1 MIARNNLEE
10 CCFPSQEEVL
20 PDDLMTVDNLTVP
33 VDVFGVCH
41 TRPHPLP
48 AEGVS
53 QSSGSAMS
61 VAEAEAEAP
70 VRTSK
75 HPPAVV
81 VMDADVTDA
90 GTAAKNAGQ
99 APADIVS
106 TGPGTALV
114 NQLLQIP
121 GENGQEWSSRLGSLI
136 PRKSWESL

>member
-1 MIARNNLEE
+1 MTARNNLEE
-10 CCFPSQEEVL
+10 CCLSSQEEVL
-20 PDDLMTVDNLTVP
+20 PDNLTTVDNLTVP
-33 VDVFGVCH
+33 VDVFWVCH

-61 VAEAEAEAP
+61 VTETP
-70 VRTSK
+70 VRASN
-75 HPPAVV
+75 HPPAVL
-81 VMDADVTDA
+81 VMGADVADA
-90 GTAAKNAGQ
+90 GTAAMNAGQ

-114 NQLLQIP
+114 NQVLQIP
-121 GENGQEWSSRLGSLI
+121 GEHGQEWSSRLDSLI

>member
-1 MIARNNLEE
+1 MIARNILEE
-10 CCFPSQEEVL
+10 CCLSSQEDVL
-20 PDDLMTVDNLTVP
+20 PDDLTTVDNLTDP
-33 VDVFGVCH
+33 VDVFRACH
-41 TRPHPLP
+41 TRSHPLP

-61 VAEAEAEAP
+61 VAEAP
-70 VRTSK
+70 VRISN
-75 HPPAVV
+75 HRSAVV
-81 VMDADVTDA
+81 VADADVTDA
-90 GTAAKNAGQ
+90 GTAAMNAGQ

-121 GENGQEWSSRLGSLI
+121 GEHGQEWSSRLDSLI